1 MMESKIKKNI
11 ATVGVEI
18 KSSSQ
23 AVVEQTLH

>member
-1 MMESKIKKNI
+1 MESKIKKNI

-23 AVVEQTLH
+23 AAVEQMLH